1 MFSKQ
6 DLIKELTESTSTF
19 ATKAEAERAIA
30 GVLDGI
36 KSLVSQ
42 DEAEGVNLVG
52 FGSFRKV
59 TRAARQGRNPATG
72 KFMMLKK
79 RRVVTFKCAG
89 KLKDQINTDVNSG
102 NQK

>member
-19 ATKAEAERAIA
+19 ETKAEAERAIA
-30 GVLDGI
+30 GVLEGL
-36 KSLVSQ
+36 KSLVSKAGS
-42 DEAEGVNLVG
+42 DGVNLVG

-72 KFMMLKK
+72 ESIQIAESKSVSFKVSKPFKESLK
-79 RRVVTFKCAG
+79 
-89 KLKDQINTDVNSG
+89 
-102 NQK
+102 

>member
-36 KSLVSQ
+36 KSLVSKS
-42 DEAEGVNLVG
+42 DSEGVNLVG

-72 KFMMLKK
+72 ETIQIAESKSVSFKVSKPFKESLK
-79 RRVVTFKCAG
+79 
-89 KLKDQINTDVNSG
+89 
-102 NQK
+102 